1 MFGLLYA
8 RAIFIYLHLKILTDL
23 ERTQLSQYNEVKK
36 KPRVKDLASRLW

>member
-36 KPRVKDLASRLW
+36 VKNLASRLW